1 MFPFGNRRRRSHRSS
16 FIGGGLLSTLLVTLA
31 PFLYR
36 KVMEKRNAGRLGLRE
51 AYAGGKSEW

>member
-1 MFPFGNRRRRSHRSS
+1 MFFFGKRRRHSRSS
-16 FIGGGLLSTLLVTLA
+16 FVGGGLLSTLLVTLA

-36 KVMEKRNAGRLGLRE
+36 KFMEKRNAGRLGLRE